1 MQDHLLLTTGQL
13 GLLLRSA
20 RQQARLSQ
28 QDVAARL
35 RLSQSRVSK
44 LEHDPSSLTATQLLE
59 LFTLYRLELLV
70 REKDGGTPAVAEPA
84 PEW

>member
-70 REKDGGTPAVAEPA
+70 REKDAGTPAAAEPA

>member
-1 MQDHLLLTTGQL
+1 MQDHLLLTTSQL

-35 RLSQSRVSK
+35 GLGQSRVSK
-44 LEHDPSSLTATQLLE
+44 LEADPGSLTATQLLE

-70 REKDGGTPAVAEPA
+70 REKGVSPPAAAEPA
-84 PEW
+84 PQW